1 MKEKPQSKAA
11 SAVGSSR
18 QPKLNA
24 SPKQTGGG
32 GGIYEEKTIAYF
44 LAHMLAGQEP
54 LLHPSGTI
62 TRIDTQRASEL
73 YPLDDVLLEVTAQCK
88 SHRVACSIKSN
99 QQFTKQGFPS
109 DFVRKAWEQLLI
121 PTDAFFDSDNDYIG
135 FVTAPIDPGYTQQL
149 SELLQQARQ
158 QNPETL
164 SEEIKLSGRS
174 NAQARA
180 LYDSF
185 ECPPDLVSRFAAEK
199 TRTGYGLS
207 RLIWLSFDFE
217 QLESKDEHTVLR
229 LAQRA
234 LVSPKADEARRLWT
248 GLRSIASTLR
258 QHAGSRTTLQ
268 LVDELRYE
276 FELAGF
282 PDYRTDWKRLRAAVE
297 STARQVST
305 QIGGR
310 ITLAR
315 TEKLSEV
322 RTAMETGRIVVL
334 RGPSGAGKSALARLE
349 YLARGSEEPLLW
361 LDAEHLRGKSLLSL
375 HNEWGLT
382 HSLPELLANTTSARG
397 LCVIDRLDKLYEEN
411 SITVFSLLAE
421 LAEVLRISAPSTA
434 WRILLPCVTEECNR
448 IEQALHRQ
456 GIDNSLLKSIWIDSP
471 TQREQQQIWDA
482 FPHLASLGTRAHLRE
497 VLLRPKILD
506 TLAYAL
512 SADDQLDRVLGESVV
527 ATLWLDK
534 LVQQP
539 NGVQQRACAEEL
551 ATLQADTLQ
560 NTLPYT
566 ELPSLH
572 LTAVD
577 DLIENRICVKR
588 KQQPG
593 VSFEH
598 DLYGDWLRLQKL
610 RHEADKGKLLAFMQA
625 EHRIGSPSWHRAI
638 RLYGATL
645 LDENPSP
652 APWVKLFDQ
661 YGSFE
666 TGEAAQDSLL
676 EATWYAAEPLKNFL
690 ALWDLLAADSGR
702 LLHRLLVRFQYTAT
716 RPNERIIEF
725 VKSEMPESAVYAPTW
740 YRLPLLPEWIPMIEL
755 LYIKHAELPV
765 LAWQEIAAVV
775 ERWLQIVPLGGY
787 ANWAASVAISLGDAL
802 LKTRKP
808 NHRLQDDSTTQKI
821 YTAVLGATRLKPDAA
836 ARILREGAGLGVE
849 IPEPQV
855 EINENQSLSGFRP
868 YYSPPRPRWAEGGP
882 ARRVDKALQKVAV
895 ENNLGLVD
903 LIKWQPEL
911 ALELATALLIEEP
924 KSREHDSFSIT
935 YGLEHF
941 TNWPTAFY
949 QNGPFLPFLEYNEH
963 YGVEL
968 ILRLERRA
976 LAGWREERLGKR
988 RGNWTDFTPEDD
1000 DSQESEAPG
1009 MWLDL
1014 ATGPHWIT
1022 GDESVFGWHRG
1033 IFPTS
1038 DVMTSALMALEKYL
1052 YDQLDNG
1059 MDVTALLD
1067 LLLQQASSTAILGSL
1082 VMVGKRNSELL
1093 TGALLPLLSS
1103 PELLFWDRLSI
1114 GRSDTNLG
1122 PFWWNLPPK
1131 QLEALQEWRKLP
1143 HRDYPLQYYTN
1154 TYFFQYESGK
1164 VFFAAARLRW
1174 QERAVVSQMPEYYD
1188 RTIHYYN
1195 IDNHKFSQAEGRII
1209 IEYQESDERQIERI
1223 QHEKSQRLNLIL
1235 LSRVTKQNLLE
1246 DTSAPLAD
1254 EQLVTLWDEVLYLQN
1269 LDEETRAS
1277 AWRTDRFADVLMG
1290 NAAIFFLRGREW
1302 LMQRAEIETW
1312 TLELLLD
1319 GAQLIWDERNAEL
1332 DEFSEYTVGWAWQCF
1347 VAQALPALWAEQCSN
1362 PDVRLAIGQIAL
1374 AATREAVKYLMDQ
1387 VAVQR
1392 NTSSANKSTRL
1403 AHLLVLRAH
1412 WESECSSVKYDAR
1425 RLDSA
1430 ESETTLIASIA
1441 ELQERRDKWLLA
1453 FVDRTLSSTVPGL
1466 STLSKPSQLRSQSA
1480 HLPHPEWPSF
1490 NPNVLIAAFC
1500 GIPTPIE
1507 EVNSLPFWQATLR
1520 NTLQR
1525 LQPADRNTTGE
1536 LGGSPNDW
1544 DTWLFQRLANWLP
1557 FLSRTEAQQL
1567 WEPILTLGGWARSWV
1582 LRFLNSWTRVAFSEA
1597 SNLSITIVWCDM
1609 INYCLT
1615 CSSWNPS
1622 GRNWHSEELW
1632 RNLLSLDWQT
1642 SWKPEHAHILTAI
1655 SSLLNEW
1662 LKIGWKDGHALSSL
1676 AAILARVADAS
1687 MLSLGLEWLMVPAFQ
1702 LEATD
1707 KYWKDLEGDLA
1718 ILLVHI
1724 WHHHQNMLRRDEQAF
1739 SAFRKLLTILVA
1751 RQHKLGLELSNAV
1764 GQA

>member
-1 MKEKPQSKAA
+1 MKKKPGSKAS

-18 QPKLNA
+18 QSKLNA

-32 GGIYEEKTIAYF
+32 GGIYEEKAIAYF

-54 LLHPSGTI
+54 LLRPSGTI

-73 YPLDDVLLEVTAQCK
+73 YPLDDVLLEVTAQGRPR
-88 SHRVACSIKSN
+88 RVACSIKSN

-121 PTDAFFDSDNDYIG
+121 PTDTLFDSDNDYIG
-135 FVTAPIDPGYTQQL
+135 FVTAPIAPGYTQQL

-164 SEEIKLSGRS
+164 AEEIKLSGRS

-248 GLRSIASTLR
+248 VLRSIASTLR
-258 QHAGSRTTLQ
+258 QHAGSRTTPQ

-282 PDYRTDWKRLRAAVE
+282 PDYRIDWKRLRAAAE

-310 ITLAR
+310 VTLAR
-315 TEKLSEV
+315 TEKISEV

-421 LAEVLRISAPSTA
+421 LAEAFRISAPSTA
-434 WRILLPCVTEECNR
+434 WRILLPCVTEECDR

-456 GIDNSLLKSIWIDSP
+456 GINNSLLKSIWVDSP
-471 TQREQQQIWDA
+471 THWEQQQIWDA

-577 DLIENRICVKR
+577 DLIESRICVKR

-598 DLYGDWLRLQKL
+598 DLYGDWLRLQKI
-610 RHEADKGKLLAFMQA
+610 RHEADRGKLLTFMQA

-652 APWVKLFDQ
+652 AHWVKLFEQ
-661 YGSFE
+661 FGSFE

-716 RPNERIIEF
+716 RPNERIIDF
-725 VKSEMPESAVYAPTW
+725 VKSEMPESAIYAPTW
-740 YRLPLLPEWIPMIEL
+740 YRLPLLSEWIPMIEL
-755 LYIKHAELPV
+755 LYAKHAELPV
-765 LAWQEIAAVV
+765 MAWQEIAAVV
-775 ERWLQIVPLGGY
+775 DRWLQIVPIGGY
-787 ANWAASVAISLGDAL
+787 ADWAASVAISLGDAL

-808 NHRLQDDSTTQKI
+808 NYRLRDDSTTQKI
-821 YTAVLGATRLKPDAA
+821 YTAVLAATRLEPDAA
-836 ARILREGAGLGVE
+836 ARILREGAGLGIE
-849 IPEPQV
+849 IPETKV
-855 EINENQSLSGFRP
+855 EIDENHSLSGFRH
-868 YYSPPRPRWAEGGP
+868 YSPPRPRWAEGGP
-882 ARRVDKALQKVAV
+882 TRPVDEALQKVAI

-903 LIKWQPEL
+903 LIKWQPGL

-941 TNWPTAFY
+941 AKWPAAFY
-949 QNGPFLPFLEYNEH
+949 QNGPFLSFLEYNESQ
-963 YGVEL
+963 GVEL

-976 LAGWREERLGKR
+976 LAGWREERIGKR
-988 RGNWTDFTPEDD
+988 RENWTAFKPEDE
-1000 DSQESEAPG
+1000 SSNESEAPG

-1014 ATGPHWIT
+1014 PTSSRWIT
-1022 GDESVFGWHRG
+1022 GDESVYGWHRG
-1033 IFPTS
+1033 VFPSS

-1052 YDQLDNG
+1052 YDRLDKG
-1059 MDVTALLD
+1059 MDVTVLLD
-1067 LLLQQASSTAILGSL
+1067 FLLQEASSTAILGTL
-1082 VMVGKRNSELL
+1082 VLVGKRNSELL
-1093 TGALLPLLSS
+1093 TGTLLPLLGS
-1103 PELLFWDRLSI
+1103 PELLFWDNLSI

-1122 PFWWNLPPK
+1122 AFWWEVPPK

-1143 HRDYPLQYYTN
+1143 HRDYPLQHYVN
-1154 TYFFQYESGK
+1154 TYFFQYDAGK
-1164 VFFAAARLRW
+1164 HFIAAARLRW
-1174 QERAVVSQMPEYYD
+1174 QERALKSQMPEYYD

-1195 IDNHKFSQAEGRII
+1195 IDNHKFTKTEEGIL
-1209 IEYQESDERQIERI
+1209 IEYQESEEKRLERA
-1223 QHEKSQRLNLIL
+1223 QHEKSQRLNLLL
-1235 LSRVTKQNLLE
+1235 LSRITKENLLK
-1246 DTSAPLAD
+1246 DSSAPLTD
-1254 EQLVTLWDEVLYLQN
+1254 EQLVTLWDEVLYLQE
-1269 LDEETRAS
+1269 LDEETRAM
-1277 AWRTDRFADVLMG
+1277 AWQTDKFADVLMG
-1290 NAAIFFLRGREW
+1290 NAAIFLLRGRIW
-1302 LMQRAEIETW
+1302 LTQRAEIETW
-1312 TLELLLD
+1312 TRELLLE
-1319 GAQLIWDERNAEL
+1319 GAQLIWDERNAEK
-1332 DEFSEYTVGWAWQCF
+1332 DEFSEYTVDWAWQSF
-1347 VAQALPALWAEQCSN
+1347 LAQALPALWAEELTN
-1362 PDVRLAIGQIAL
+1362 PDVRQAIGQIAL
-1374 AATREAVKYLMDQ
+1374 VATREAVKHLMEQ

-1392 NTSSANKSTRL
+1392 NTSSVDESTRL

-1412 WESECSSVKYDAR
+1412 WESECSSVKYNAR
-1425 RLDSA
+1425 RIDSA
-1430 ESETTLIASIA
+1430 ESETAVIDSIN
-1441 ELQERRDKWLLA
+1441 ELLERRDKWLLA
-1453 FVDRTLSSTVPGL
+1453 FVAGTLSSTVPEL
-1466 STLSKPSQLRSQSA
+1466 STLSKPPELRSQGA
-1480 HLPHPEWPSF
+1480 RRPDPEWPSF

-1507 EVNSLPFWQATLR
+1507 EVNYFPFWQATLR
-1520 NTLQR
+1520 STLQR
-1525 LQPADRNTTGE
+1525 LQPADGNTTGE

-1557 FLSRTEAQQL
+1557 LLSRTEAQQL

-1597 SNLSITIVWCDM
+1597 SNLSVATVWCDM

-1615 CSSWNPS
+1615 CSGWNPS
-1622 GRNWHSEELW
+1622 GRNWHSAELW

-1676 AAILARVADAS
+1676 AAILARVADES
-1687 MLSLGLEWLMVPAFQ
+1687 MLSRGLQWLMIPALQ

-1707 KYWKDLEGDLA
+1707 EYWKDLEGELA
-1718 ILLVHI
+1718 ILLVRI
-1724 WHHHQNMLRRDEQAF
+1724 WHHHQAMIRQDEQAF
-1739 SAFRKLLTILVA
+1739 SAFRKLMMILVA
-1751 RQHKLGLELSNAV
+1751 RQHKLGLELSHAV